1 MLKRL
6 RIKFICINMLIVT
19 AMLCV
24 IFGMVFHFTRQNLE
38 AESLRTM
45 QALAAEPLRHGRPDP
60 RPGEARLPYFVLEL
74 GQRGDLVAADG
85 GYYDLSDEKNLREIL
100 KAALETRGSAGIL
113 PEYGLRFQR
122 AAAPMG
128 QRIIFVDIS
137 GEQNTLRDLARS
149 CALVGTPGLLAFFLI
164 SLFLARWAVKPV
176 ERAWTEQRQFV
187 ADASHELKTPLTVIL
202 TNAELMREQ
211 GGDERARAQFSE
223 GILSMAHQMRG
234 LVEGLLELARVDSGT
249 VEAAISPLDL
259 SELVSDALLPFEPLY
274 FEHDLEIRSAIERN
288 IRVNGNAA
296 QLRQAVEI
304 LLDNAMKYSSAP
316 SAVSV
321 ALKRRGRRCLLSV
334 SNPGAPIPPEE
345 LKKIFQRFYRMDTA
359 RSMNQSYGLGLSI
372 AERIVKKH
380 KGRIWAESRDGAN
393 TFYVELPIIMPQ

>member
-45 QALAAEPLRHGRPDP
+45 QALAAEPPRRGRPAP
-60 RPGEARLPYFVLEL
+60 RPGEARLPYLVLEL
-74 GQRGDLVAADG
+74 GQRGDLTAADG
-85 GYYDLSDEKNLREIL
+85 GYYDLSDDDFLREIME
-100 KAALETRGSAGIL
+100 AALETREPSGIL
-113 PEYGLRFQR
+113 EEYGLRFQR
-122 AAAPMG
+122 TAAPVG
-128 QRIIFVDIS
+128 QRVVFVDMS
-137 GEQNTLRDLARS
+137 GEQNTLNSLVKT
-149 CALVGTPGLLAFFLI
+149 CAIIGAAGLFAFFLI

-211 GGDERARAQFSE
+211 GGDERARAQFSD

-249 VEAAISPLDL
+249 VEAAVSPLDL

-274 FEHDLEIRSAIERN
+274 FEHGLELQPAIERN

-296 QLRQAVEI
+296 QLRQAAEI

-334 SNPGAPIPPEE
+334 SNTGAPIPPEE

-359 RSMNQSYGLGLSI
+359 RSMNRSYGLGLSI

-380 KGRIWAESRDGAN
+380 RGRIWAESRDGAN